1 MGCFKKQSSLWSLL
15 SAHFQRRTND
25 RHIQRIQSWISSTDF
40 KQLQKSRMTCQRNE
54 ASQIKRKKKNLCWQ
68 SHTVAYLP
76 RTLCRMDCL
85 LLSKAQGAIKR
96 CRLCSPADP
105 LLECVLFSTSQVRM
119 IVICDKTAQA
129 RWRVGQECVWRLKRE
144 TRLEGRVAQML
155 LVYSWLKLLQLHF
168 QNHKA
173 SLSTEL

>member
-1 MGCFKKQSSLWSLL
+1 MIDIFKELKVGYQALTSSS
-15 SAHFQRRTND
+15 
-25 RHIQRIQSWISSTDF
+25 
-40 KQLQKSRMTCQRNE
+40 CRNQE
-54 ASQIKRKKKNLCWQ
+54 WRVKGMKHHRWREKKKKRLCWQ

-76 RTLCRMDCL
+76 RTLCRTDCL
-85 LLSKAQGAIKR
+85 LLSKAQEAIKR

-105 LLECVLFSTSQVRM
+105 LFECVLFSMSRVRM

-129 RWRVGQECVWRLKRE
+129 RWRAGQECVWRLKRE